1 MTLYKKLHQKV
12 LTACVLLKSWSK
24 NMFRTVIT
32 AYELSPPLMILPL
45 LSLFQEIELREA
57 CFYGLVGQVCDLL
70 TTGVCVNRTTFVSG
84 QPDRDLGLGG
94 SL

>member
-1 MTLYKKLHQKV
+1 MTLYKRLHQKV

-24 NMFRTVIT
+24 NVFRTVLT
-32 AYELSPPLMILPL
+32 ACELSPPMILPL
-45 LSLFQEIELREA
+45 LPLFQEVELREA
-57 CFYGLVGQVCDLL
+57 CYYGLVGQVCDLL
-70 TTGVCVNRTTFVSG
+70 TTGVCVNKTTFVSG